1 MINLSS
7 KIKARYAKAIA
18 AFCLLAMFLS
28 VPIFSQSP
36 KTTEKQDTVPEE
48 IVYIIDDYKDKPE
61 FPGGVHAMY
70 KWLGDSITIPPTTV
84 DGVDGV
90 GRIVVEFDI
99 TEEGDVVNPQIIR
112 HGWPVLEKEI
122 LRVVGAMPKWIP
134 AKRNGKPIKSSYTLP
149 VIFKLAEEVASD

>member
-1 MINLSS
+1 MTNLSS

-61 FPGGVHAMY
+61 FPGGAHAMY
-70 KWLGDSITIPPTTV
+70 KWISDRLIYPENV
-84 DGVDGV
+84 VWN
-90 GRIVVEFDI
+90 GRVVVEFDI
-99 TEEGDVVNPQIIR
+99 SEEGDVVNPRIISKGGR
-112 HGWPVLEKEI
+112 PLEIEKEI
-122 LRVVGAMPKWIP
+122 LRVISIMPKWIP
-134 AKRNGKPIKSSYTLP
+134 AERNGKPIKSSYALP
-149 VIFKLAEEVASD
+149 ITFTRAEEETSD

>member
-1 MINLSS
+1 
-7 KIKARYAKAIA
+7 
-18 AFCLLAMFLS
+18 MFLS

-84 DGVDGV
+84 DGV

-122 LRVVGAMPKWIP
+122 LRVVGAMLNGFQQNETANPLNHLIP
-134 AKRNGKPIKSSYTLP
+134 YR
-149 VIFKLAEEVASD
+149 